1 MCSMNSLRIPTRQE
15 SKVCDLGQLTYSTVH
30 LCTCESIF
38 SKTKME
44 ETQLVRGKALA
55 MLRILTLSS
64 FKGKVNC
71 FTLILT
77 FYYVEAI
84 NSEPPLCWKPSP
96 SGPPTPAPQCLG
108 VWDASP
114 VPTDS
119 VFVQPGH

>member
-1 MCSMNSLRIPTRQE
+1 
-15 SKVCDLGQLTYSTVH
+15 
-30 LCTCESIF
+30 
-38 SKTKME
+38 ME

-84 NSEPPLCWKPSP
+84 NSEPIVLETITIWTSHPGPSMP
-96 SGPPTPAPQCLG
+96 GCVGCQPCAHK
-108 VWDASP
+108 
-114 VPTDS
+114 DS